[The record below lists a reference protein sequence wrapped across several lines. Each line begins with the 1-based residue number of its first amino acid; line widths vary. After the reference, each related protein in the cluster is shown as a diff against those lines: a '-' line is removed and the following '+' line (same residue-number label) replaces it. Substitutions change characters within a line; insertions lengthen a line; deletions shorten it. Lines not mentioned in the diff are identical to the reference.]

1 MLDPVQPLEYETG
14 LFAYVFSVLHNLR
27 GGPLEITGG
36 RESKIFS
43 VDEFF
48 FRPICLHVFFFS
60 TELLLM
66 LKVGKASHSLII
78 LLLGDRVFG
87 VSAFAKFEYHDYRE
101 RNKLLEVSHLVP

>member
-1 MLDPVQPLEYETG
+1 
-14 LFAYVFSVLHNLR
+14 
-27 GGPLEITGG
+27 
-36 RESKIFS
+36 
-43 VDEFF
+43 
-48 FRPICLHVFFFS
+48 
-60 TELLLM
+60 M